1 MTITETSGSAGA
13 LTVLDGYCDE
23 YLQDILRLERECF
36 PADWQY
42 PTAAEYYTA
51 MLKDSENVNI
61 FLREDGETIGY
72 ILAKPYKTAWLEL
85 KEHDPELRE
94 ASDKCYIET
103 IQILPAYQGRGGA
116 RWLLI
121 RACEEALKQG
131 MTKFAIHARTSNS
144 FHEKIKRIFDGSIIL
159 TRNIEKWKWAKDEP
173 YEYIEW
179 EYLPAK
185 EVITR

>member
-1 MTITETSGSAGA
+1 MTIRETNGSNE
-13 LTVLDGYCDE
+13 TVEVLNGYRNE
-23 YLQDILRLERECF
+23 YLQNILRLERECF

-42 PTAAEYYTA
+42 STAEEYYAA
-51 MLKDSENVNI
+51 MLKDSENINI
-61 FLREDGETIGY
+61 FLREDEGTVGY
-72 ILAKPYKTAWLEL
+72 VLAKPYETAWLEL
-85 KEHDPELRE
+85 KKYDPELRK
-94 ASDKCYIET
+94 ASDKFYIET

-116 RWLLI
+116 RRLLI

-131 MTKFAIHARTSNS
+131 MTKFAIHARTSNG
-144 FHEKIKRIFDGSIIL
+144 FHEKIKRIFDGRIIL

-185 EVITR
+185 VVSTK

>member
-1 MTITETSGSAGA
+1 MTTKETNGRVGT
-13 LTVLDGYCDE
+13 LTVLDGYRNE

-42 PTAAEYYTA
+42 PTAEEYYAA
-51 MLKDSENVNI
+51 MITDRENVNI
-61 FLREDGETIGY
+61 FLCEDGETIGY
-72 ILAKPYKTAWLEL
+72 VLAKPYKAAVPEL
-85 KEHDPELRE
+85 KEYDPELLE
-94 ASDKCYIET
+94 ASDKFYIET

-116 RWLLI
+116 RRLLI
-121 RACEEALKQG
+121 KACEEALKRG
-131 MTKFAIHARTSNS
+131 MTKLAIHARTSNS

-179 EYLPAK
+179 EYMPLN
-185 EVITR
+185 EMRTR